1 MVAAVC
7 GNVAACLLAS
17 IPVPTIL
24 PIGAP
29 LADAAVA
36 TGAHMV
42 AKVLRAPLIAEP
54 PVFRVISMGSQLGE
68 DPP

>member
-1 MVAAVC
+1 MVAVC
-7 GNVAACLLAS
+7 GNVAACLHAS

-42 AKVLRAPLIAEP
+42 AKELITPLIAEP
-54 PVFRVISMGSQLGE
+54 PVFRVISMGSHLGE